1 MSVGK
6 TIARGLIGGLFVG
19 HGTQKLKG
27 WFGGPGLDG
36 TDGMMQSLNM
46 YPVRRNS
53 LAAGITETAGG
64 TMLALGLAT
73 PLASAALIGTMIT
86 AIRKVHLPNGP
97 WAANGGWEFNAV
109 LIAALIGLAEDGP
122 GDVSVDRMLG
132 FDRSGAAWGLGA
144 LAMGAAVST
153 AAIESGR
160 RSAPVAA
167 VQDDSSAP
175 DTAGDP
181 MTDDDLN

>member
-6 TIARGLIGGLFVG
+6 IIARGLIGGLFVG

-27 WFGGPGLDG
+27 WFGGPGLEG
-36 TDGMMQSLNM
+36 TDGMMQSLDM

-73 PLASAALIGTMIT
+73 PMASAALIGTMIT

-153 AAIESGR
+153 AVIESGR

-167 VQDDSSAP
+167 VRDDSSAP